1 MHVKVEDLS
10 KDLSGE
16 KILQNINLHVDTNEF
31 VGIVGPNGSGKSTM
45 LKSIYRHLKPDFGI
59 VEVNGENIYNWTA
72 KKTAKHMAVVS
83 QESSVPFDFSVKEM
97 VLMGRSPHKRFL
109 DRDNI
114 EDEKIA
120 EKALS
125 EVGMLSFSRRS
136 FASLSGG
143 EKQRVIIARALTQEA
158 DVLVLDEPTNHLDI
172 QHQLQIL
179 DLVKRLKQ
187 TVIGA
192 LHDLNLAAAYCDKIY
207 VLNHGEIYASGTP
220 QDVLTT
226 ELMRK
231 IFGVETVVMEHPIT
245 KKLAITYLSEGMHS

>member
-1 MHVKVEDLS
+1 
-10 KDLSGE
+10 
-16 KILQNINLHVDTNEF
+16 
-31 VGIVGPNGSGKSTM
+31 
-45 LKSIYRHLKPDFGI
+45 
-59 VEVNGENIYNWTA
+59 
-72 KKTAKHMAVVS
+72 
-83 QESSVPFDFSVKEM
+83 
-97 VLMGRSPHKRFL
+97 MGRSPHKRFL

-226 ELMRK
+226 ELMRE